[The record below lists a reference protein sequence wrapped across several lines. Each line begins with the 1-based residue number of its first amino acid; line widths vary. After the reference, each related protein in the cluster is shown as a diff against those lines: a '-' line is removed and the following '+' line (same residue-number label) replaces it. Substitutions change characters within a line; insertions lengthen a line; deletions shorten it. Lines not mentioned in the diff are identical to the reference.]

1 MDISENSGVF
11 PPNHPLKNR
20 VFHYFHHPF
29 WGFSPYFFETPKY
42 LPKILI
48 QPIIGGRPHLDA
60 HIGTS
65 PCQQIL
71 KASIAKGLGLSVNL
85 DMCHKKSV
93 KSLQY

>member
-29 WGFSPYFFETPKY
+29 WGFFPYFLETPKY
-42 LPKILI
+42 LHKILI
-48 QPIIGGRPHLDA
+48 QPSIGGRPHLDA

-93 KSLQY
+93 QSLQ